1 MTGRGR
7 TELLL
12 PGGGIDGE
20 VRRTVLPGGLRV
32 ITEHVPAARSVAVG
46 VWVDVGS
53 IDETP
58 ALAGASH
65 YLEHLLFKGTHRRS
79 AAELSGAV
87 EEVGGDL
94 NAFTTH
100 EHTCFYARV
109 LAADL
114 KVALE
119 VIADMVTDSLLAA
132 TEVENE
138 RSVVL
143 EEIALHEDDPGDGVH
158 DAFAGAVFGTTPL
171 GRAVLG
177 SVASVS
183 GLSRPVLQRFYRRHY
198 RPERT
203 VVTLSGAVDH
213 PAALRLIRRSFAAWL
228 VAPAGGGPAP
238 AAAGALPS
246 RRSTRGAAAERPGGA
261 AVWVRPTEQAHLV
274 LGGVGLGRHDERRW
288 AFEVLL
294 AAVGGGMSS
303 RLFQQI
309 RERRGLVYSIYAFAA
324 SYAET
329 GLWGVYAGCKP
340 RRAKQVLA
348 LVGAE
353 LRQVAQEGLAP
364 AEVARGQ
371 AQLRGS
377 LLLGLEDLGTRM
389 DRLGKAELGYGEL
402 LAAEDLVRRIEAVT
416 VADVAA
422 VAAEVLGGPWTL
434 GAVAPAVAGDLTG
447 AVA

>member
-53 IDETP
+53 LDETP

-109 LAADL
+109 LAGDL

-132 TEVENE
+132 GEVENE

-158 DAFAGAVFGTTPL
+158 DAFAGAVFTTTPL
-171 GRAVLG
+171 GRPVLG

-183 GLSRPVLQRFYRRHY
+183 ALSRPVLQRFYRRHY

-213 PAALRLIRRSFAAWL
+213 AAALRLVRRSFAAWL
-228 VAPAGGGPAP
+228 PGPAGGAAP
-238 AAAGALPS
+238 TAALPLPA
-246 RRSTRGAAAERPGGA
+246 RRASRGAGPVSPGA
-261 AVWVRPTEQAHLV
+261 SAVWVRPTEQAHLV

-309 RERRGLVYSIYAFAA
+309 RERRGLVYSIYTFAS

-353 LRQVAQEGLAP
+353 LRQVAREGLEP

-402 LAAEDLVRRIEAVT
+402 LAAEDLVRRIEAVSA
-416 VADVAA
+416 ADVAA
-422 VAAEVLGGPWTL
+422 VAAELLGGPWAL
-434 GAVAPAVAGDLTG
+434 GAVAPAVAGDLAG